1 MAGDTV
7 ANGAANGEANGG
19 AKAKPGWGTLLRSLR
34 NPKSGYMV
42 LFGFAQGLPPALFLG
57 TLYAWL
63 SEAEVDLETMG
74 VFSLVGLAYSF
85 QFLWSP
91 LLDKVDLPGLRRL
104 GKRKQWI
111 VPMQLVIGVALVV
124 MSTLDPKNALA
135 WFSLLAAI
143 GAFASATQDIA
154 INAWRIDVA
163 DEEATID
170 ILSTLNQMGFR
181 LASLAG
187 GAIGLIMAERHGW
200 PFMYVVF
207 GGVMLVICAAG
218 LFAPD
223 ARVSGDRAANA
234 AANRDEV
241 AELFNVGEVNEQV
254 RNRALLTVGLLWA
267 WAITIIVIFMVRSMT
282 GTAPITPT
290 WHVPLFGS
298 DATFNVS
305 WLLGML
311 ESGESG
317 RPDPTDFTTIFGP
330 LIVLATVVLPA
341 LVAAWV
347 VKQARDKTNVIL
359 ASSGSEAKP
368 QVRFTDHLYRALV
381 MPLVEL
387 VGRMGWSLM
396 LVLAL
401 VLTYRITDS
410 VWGVFAYPFYLGEL
424 GFTGEDVAFA
434 SKILGIFAILIGLAL
449 GGWLITVFGRMFML
463 TFGAAIAA
471 ATNLLYADLALGG
484 ATMQAA
490 SDAIGFTWLV
500 NTTANGLAPLFFV
513 AAPPSEGLARLSFT
527 IFWENL
533 AIGIA
538 GAAYIAWLSSIV
550 AKRYAAVQFALLA
563 SLTLLIGTLGRGAL
577 GQMIEVRGYHYVFI
591 FTALLGVLAVVLCVM
606 EWMRE
611 AKAGR
616 DSGVVTPDPV
626 LAA

>member
-1 MAGDTV
+1 MAGDT
-7 ANGAANGEANGG
+7 E

-34 NPKSGYMV
+34 NPKSGFMV

-74 VFSLVGLAYSF
+74 VFSLVGLAYAF

-91 LLDKVDLPGLRRL
+91 LLDKVDIPGLRRL

-111 VPMQLVIGVALVV
+111 APMQLIIGIALVV
-124 MSTLDPKNALA
+124 MSFLDPRNALG

-143 GAFASATQDIA
+143 GAFASATQDIG

-163 DEEATID
+163 DDVATID
-170 ILSTLNQMGFR
+170 ILSTITQMGFR
-181 LASLAG
+181 LASLVG
-187 GAIGLIMAERHGW
+187 GAIGLILAERHGW
-200 PFMYVVF
+200 PFVYVMF
-207 GGVMLVICAAG
+207 GGFMLVIGFAA

-223 ARVSGDRAANA
+223 ARVSDDRVANA

-241 AELFNVGEVNEQV
+241 AELYNVGEVTEKV
-254 RNRALLTVGLLWA
+254 RNRALLAVGLLWA
-267 WAITIIVIFMVRSMT
+267 WAIGTVVVFMVRSMT
-282 GTAPITPT
+282 
-290 WHVPLFGS
+290 
-298 DATFNVS
+298 
-305 WLLGML
+305 
-311 ESGESG
+311 ESPET
-317 RPDPTDFTTIFGP
+317 RPDVTLFTTTYGP
-330 LIVLATVVLPA
+330 LIVLATIVLPA
-341 LVAAWV
+341 FIAAWV
-347 VKQARDKTNVIL
+347 VKQQREGLNVIAAAEPGDL
-359 ASSGSEAKP
+359 ARPNVK
-368 QVRFTDHLYRALV
+368 VTDHLYRALV
-381 MPLVEL
+381 LPLVEF
-387 VGRMGWSLM
+387 VNRMGWSLM
-396 LVLAL
+396 LILAL

-424 GFTGEDVAFA
+424 GYTGEDVAFA
-434 SKILGIFAILIGLAL
+434 SKILGIIAILIGLAL

-463 TFGAAIAA
+463 TLGAVIAA

-513 AAPPSEGLARLSFT
+513 AAPPSEGLAKLAFT

-550 AKRYAAVQFALLA
+550 AKQYAAVQFALLA

-577 GQMIEVRGYHYVFI
+577 GQMIEVQGYHYVFI
-591 FTALLGVLAVVLCVM
+591 FTALIGVVAVVLCVL
-606 EWMRE
+606 EWIRE
-611 AKAGR
+611 ARAGR
-616 DSGVVTPDPV
+616 ASGVVTPDPV
-626 LAA
+626 LVA

>member
-1 MAGDTV
+1 MAVDSAGS
-7 ANGAANGEANGG
+7 GAE
-19 AKAKPGWGTLLRSLR
+19 KTKPGWRTLVRSLR
-34 NPKSGYMV
+34 NPKSGFML

-74 VFSLVGLAYSF
+74 VFSLVGLAYAF

-91 LLDKVDLPGLRRL
+91 LLDKVDIPGLRRL

-111 VPMQLVIGVALVV
+111 APMQLIIGIALMT
-124 MSTLDPKNALA
+124 MSLLDPKNALA

-143 GAFASATQDIA
+143 GAFASATQDIG

-163 DEEATID
+163 DDVATLD
-170 ILSTLNQMGFR
+170 ILSTITQMGFR
-181 LASLAG
+181 LASLVG
-187 GAIGLIMAERHGW
+187 GAIGLILAERHGW
-200 PFMYVVF
+200 PFVYILF
-207 GGVMLVICAAG
+207 GGLMLMIGVAA

-234 AANRDEV
+234 AVADSEV
-241 AELFNVGEVNEQV
+241 AELYNVGQVTERV
-254 RNRALLTVGLLWA
+254 RNLALLAVGLLWA
-267 WAITIIVIFMVRSMT
+267 WAIGTVVVFMVRSMT
-282 GTAPITPT
+282 ATP
-290 WHVPLFGS
+290 
-298 DATFNVS
+298 
-305 WLLGML
+305 
-311 ESGESG
+311 ES
-317 RPDPTDFTTIFGP
+317 RPDVTEFTTTFGP
-330 LIVLATVVLPA
+330 LIVLATIVLPA
-341 LVAAWV
+341 FIAAWV
-347 VKQARDKTNVIL
+347 AKQQRDGTNVVTS
-359 ASSGSEAKP
+359 APAAVMARPVK
-368 QVRFTDHLYRALV
+368 FTDHLYRALV
-381 MPLVEL
+381 LPLVEF

-410 VWGVFAYPFYLGEL
+410 IWGVFAYPFYLGEL
-424 GFTGEDVAFA
+424 GYTGEDVAFA
-434 SKILGIFAILIGLAL
+434 SKILGIIAILLGLAL

-463 TFGAAIAA
+463 TLGAAIAA

-490 SDAIGFTWLV
+490 SDVIGFTWLV
-500 NTTANGLAPLFFV
+500 DTTANWLAPLFFV
-513 AAPPSEGLARLSFT
+513 AAPPSENLARLAFT

-550 AKRYAAVQFALLA
+550 AKKYAAVQFALLA

-577 GQMIEVRGYHYVFI
+577 GEMIEVRGYHYVFV
-591 FTALLGVLAVVLCVM
+591 FTALLGVVAVVLCAL
-606 EWMRE
+606 EWWRQ
-611 AKAGR
+611 ARTGAN
-616 DSGVVTPDPV
+616 SGVVQPDRA